1 MVDLKRAAK
10 SMLKVELGC
19 KHLNNCKYV
28 KVKKGK
34 VGGNCTVDIIG
45 TVNYEECLSKA

>member
-19 KHLNNCKYV
+19 KHLINCEYV
-28 KVKKGK
+28 QVKKEE
-34 VGGNCTVDIIG
+34 VGGNCTVDIIRMAK
-45 TVNYEECLSKA
+45 YEECLSKA